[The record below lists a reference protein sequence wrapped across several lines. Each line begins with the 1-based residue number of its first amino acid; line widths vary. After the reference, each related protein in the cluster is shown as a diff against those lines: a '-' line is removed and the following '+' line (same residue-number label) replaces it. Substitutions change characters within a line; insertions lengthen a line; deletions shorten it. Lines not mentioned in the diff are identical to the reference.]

1 MGFGSFRRRRPGDR
15 CVGLP
20 RRHHPLSEFFTLSA
34 ASSHPGLVAF
44 FRATSAH
51 RISVSRAFPARPAA
65 APLGARCSL
74 AVSASSGFS
83 RASSRST
90 FAPGR
95 SVPHHPTLTEHLRSS
110 CPCYP
115 AVSSRLQPPLEA
127 TEVESFEDE
136 RPRTA
141 GGGSTRP
148 RVAACTGLRKVTW
161 NTPSQA
167 RAYDFRA
174 LLQSSVR
181 SRGGTVKNSLEPML
195 S

>member
-1 MGFGSFRRRRPGDR
+1 MGFGSFRRTRPGDR

-20 RRHHPLSEFFTLSA
+20 RRRHPLSEFFTLSA
-34 ASSHPGLVAF
+34 ALSHPGPVAL

-51 RISVSRAFPARPAA
+51 RISASRAFPTRPAA
-65 APLGARCSL
+65 TPLGARCSR
-74 AVSASSGFS
+74 AVSASSGFP

-95 SVPHHPTLTEHLRSS
+95 DIPHHLTLAEHLRSS
-110 CPCYP
+110 CSCYP
-115 AVSSRLQPPLEA
+115 AAVSGLQSPLEA

-148 RVAACTGLRKVTW
+148 QAAARAGLRKVTW

-167 RAYDFRA
+167 
-174 LLQSSVR
+174 
-181 SRGGTVKNSLEPML
+181 
-195 S
+195 